1 MSNVPMSKA
10 REQFPEIVNKIAY
23 GSKKHIIFT
32 RRGKKL
38 AAMISMEELEF
49 LEALEDRID
58 IEDAT
63 KALKDIKK
71 NGSVAW
77 SKVKSDLGI

>member
-1 MSNVPMSKA
+1 MSNIPLSKA
-10 REQFPEIVNKIAY
+10 REQLPEIINQVAY
-23 GSKKHIIFT
+23 GSKHIIFT
-32 RRGKKL
+32 RRGKKM
-38 AAMISMEELEF
+38 AAVITIEELEF

-58 IEDAT
+58 IEDAV

-77 SKVKSDLGI
+77 DKVKSNLGI